1 MVETA
6 LLRATHPASARPL
19 RPLILG
25 SYSRGFWLMCL
36 WSFLF
41 FLSCNLLLPELPQHL
56 ADLGGA
62 DYKGPLIIRC
72 SALSLGA
79 DIIALRLIG

>member
-1 MVETA
+1 
-6 LLRATHPASARPL
+6 
-19 RPLILG
+19 
-25 SYSRGFWLMCL
+25 MCL

-56 ADLGGA
+56 ADLSGA